1 MVLHTGNEKSS
12 DHAEGSLI
20 QIRLLTRASKM
31 RKELVALFCSIHDYQ
46 DSNSRRGGGGG
57 DEMMVEVVMGTEV
70 AVVVDKEVEE
80 EMHKE

>member
-1 MVLHTGNEKSS
+1 
-12 DHAEGSLI
+12 
-20 QIRLLTRASKM
+20 M

-57 DEMMVEVVMGTEV
+57 DEMMVEVVMDAEV